1 MKTIAILRDRAGRPM
16 GHTIDHLALRWKDAG
31 HQVIDHIGP
40 SQVPDADVYIVHIDL
55 TVVPEEYV
63 DLIRALPNAINGQIL
78 DISRRKFSRL
88 ILSKED
94 DYDGPVIIKTNANFG
109 GVPEYNLSSEK
120 HYLTLNWWATTK
132 YVNPLKYP
140 VRENISKV
148 PKGVWKNEN
157 LIVEPFI
164 MSREGDLYYVRYYV
178 FFGDKEYS
186 GRIGSTNRIVKFK
199 NSVVDEEI
207 PLPDE
212 VRQWRK
218 DLKID
223 FGRLDYLERD
233 GQYYLI
239 DVNKTEGGSKIN
251 TEYSEEMDY
260 LASGLDCFLK

>member
-1 MKTIAILRDRAGRPM
+1 M
-16 GHTIDHLALRWKDAG
+16 
-31 HQVIDHIGP
+31 
-40 SQVPDADVYIVHIDL
+40 
-55 TVVPEEYV
+55 
-63 DLIRALPNAINGQIL
+63 
-78 DISRRKFSRL
+78 
-88 ILSKED
+88 
-94 DYDGPVIIKTNANFG
+94 
-109 GVPEYNLSSEK
+109 
-120 HYLTLNWWATTK
+120 
-132 YVNPLKYP
+132 
-140 VRENISKV
+140 
-148 PKGVWKNEN
+148 
-157 LIVEPFI
+157 
-164 MSREGDLYYVRYYV
+164 RYYV

-251 TEYSEEMDY
+251 TQYSEEMDY